1 METKIH
7 WTYALHVTK
16 EEFLLISKALRGNLK
31 DGEEKTAALA
41 LQEKM
46 VTQKHDILEQ
56 ALDEAAKVLVNIQNK
71 KI

>member
-7 WTYALHVTK
+7 WTYALHVNK

-31 DGEEKTAALA
+31 DEEKPAALA

-46 VTQKHDILEQ
+46 VTQKHAILEQ
-56 ALDEAAKVLVNIQNK
+56 VLEESAKVITNIENK